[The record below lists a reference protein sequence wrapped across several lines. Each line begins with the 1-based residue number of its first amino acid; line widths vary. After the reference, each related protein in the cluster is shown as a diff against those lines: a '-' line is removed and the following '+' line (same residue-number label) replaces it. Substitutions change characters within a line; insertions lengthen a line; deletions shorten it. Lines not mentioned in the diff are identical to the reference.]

1 MGAGGQLDSTSPK
14 PRVCENLCPE
24 ELADG
29 LNPLGIQ
36 RLNSILIW
44 DYSFKRFVLFWEF
57 NKLSKTK
64 PCHSIWPL

>member
-44 DYSFKRFVLFWEF
+44 DYSFKRFVLF
-57 NKLSKTK
+57 
-64 PCHSIWPL
+64 